1 MMPRLPASNKIIQ
14 MFESLKLAETFP
26 NFEKISIKITFLV
39 NTSRRLDQYNFKT
52 RLENVKQT
60 LEIKTTVFLLNNYKK
75 GKFLIFFAKL

>member
-1 MMPRLPASNKIIQ
+1 MMPRFPASNKIMQ
-14 MFESLKLAETFP
+14 MFESLKLGETFP

-60 LEIKTTVFLLNNYKK
+60 FEIKTTVFLNDYKK
-75 GKFLIFFAKL
+75 EKFLIFFAKL